1 MSMTFMSKSVS
12 GLDVFDDVA
21 HGLAQ
26 VLVILHVPFHGLEG
40 VDDGGVVAAGKFPP
54 VCRNVKYRSMILR
67 AIFQLRKCGK
77 KDIIRMHI
85 EKLHRKP

>member
-1 MSMTFMSKSVS
+1 MPVCCNMFLPM
-12 GLDVFDDVA
+12 LCIPDR
-21 HGLAQ
+21 
-26 VLVILHVPFHGLEG
+26 HVGNQC
-40 VDDGGVVAAGKFPP
+40 DGIMRNFPAGKFPP

-85 EKLHRKP
+85 EKLHRKPLNCENEP

>member
-1 MSMTFMSKSVS
+1 MPVCCNMF
-12 GLDVFDDVA
+12 LP
-21 HGLAQ
+21 
-26 VLVILHVPFHGLEG
+26 VLCIPDRHVGNQC
-40 VDDGGVVAAGKFPP
+40 DGIMRHFPAGKFPR
-54 VCRNVKYRSMILR
+54 VGRNVKYRSMILR